1 MLNQLRSVHV
11 GQHDGSHERLINL
24 LHQGQR
30 AIAIRSDNDSI
41 WIHQVGDSA
50 SFPEKFRIADH
61 IKINACLVISSDSFG
76 HLFPG
81 FDRNGAL
88 VDDDA
93 IFLEYVGDLACN
105 SFDVGEV
112 NAAVWLRW
120 SGACNENNL
129 GMLNAIFHAVRESHP
144 ARGNVALNDFLQSAF
159 VHRYMP
165 DPQGVDLSLVVVHAD
180 NTMADIGQ
188 AGTSHQTDIS

>member
-1 MLNQLRSVHV
+1 MLNQLCAVHV
-11 GQHDGSHERLINL
+11 GHHDGSHERLVDL

-41 WIHQVGDSA
+41 WIHEVGDSA

-61 IKINACLVISSDSFG
+61 IKINACLVISPDRLR

-81 FDRNGAL
+81 LDRNGAL

-93 IFLEYVGDLACN
+93 IFLEYLGDLARN

-112 NAAVWLRW
+112 HAAVWLRW
-120 SGACNENNL
+120 SGDSNENNL
-129 GMLNAIFHAVRESHP
+129 GMLNAIFDAVRKTQP
-144 ARGNVALNDFLQSAF
+144 ARGNVAMNDFVQPGL
-159 VHRYMP
+159 VDRYMP
-165 DPQGVDLSLVVVHAD
+165 ALQGVDLSLVVVYAD

-188 AGTSHQTDIS
+188 AGTSHKTYIS

>member
-120 SGACNENNL
+120 SGDCNENNL
-129 GMLNAIFHAVRESHP
+129 GMLNAIFDAVREAQP
-144 ARGNVALNDFLQSAF
+144 ARGNVAMNDFLQSGF
-159 VHRYMP
+159 VDRYIP
-165 DPQGVDLSLVVVHAD
+165 PPQAVHLSFVLVPPP
-180 NTMADIGQ
+180 NTMTPTHHPPPIH
-188 AGTSHQTDIS
+188 TTNI